1 MDGAYAISCYLFI
14 TVHTFLKTVDFKIVI
29 RDGRANTILTEATGF
44 DAQLAQYGKD
54 GGVDAPVA
62 LEFDDDQVVDR
73 SRLSRFVIQ
82 EADAE
87 IDGQALRFGIINQG
101 DAVKSIL
108 YGGNNVVEGV
118 PRALREEVLAIM
130 VVDDRF
136 NGGNLNA
143 LLAGFAVVVLLLHL

>member
-1 MDGAYAISCYLFI
+1 M
-14 TVHTFLKTVDFKIVI
+14 
-29 RDGRANTILTEATGF
+29 N
-44 DAQLAQYGKD
+44 
-54 GGVDAPVA
+54 APVA

-101 DAVKSIL
+101 DTVKSIL

-118 PRALREEVLAIM
+118 PRTLREEVFAIM

-136 NGGNLNA
+136 YGGNLNA
-143 LLAGFAVVVLLLHL
+143 LLAGLSVVVLLLYL

>member
-1 MDGAYAISCYLFI
+1 M
-14 TVHTFLKTVDFKIVI
+14 
-29 RDGRANTILTEATGF
+29 N
-44 DAQLAQYGKD
+44 
-54 GGVDAPVA
+54 APVA

-82 EADAE
+82 KMDAE
-87 IDGQALRFGIINQG
+87 INRQALRFGIINQG
-101 DAVKSIL
+101 DALKGIL

-130 VVDDRF
+130 VVDNRF

-143 LLAGFAVVVLLLHL
+143 FLAGFAVVVLLLHL